1 MHCPYS
7 RAAPCS
13 LRFQPGLHTAYDSL
27 RQHCK
32 IFSCDFLISGQ
43 SGLQF
48 AIAETDVETIP
59 KINATGMKILTY
71 NQAYSKQQMKEL
83 VRDTRTAIANNF
95 LGSLESFLVYYDC
108 LMQFCHQMLSDT
120 TAMDAMRVSGPV
132 YFLARWSPNV
142 LLSRLWPPFGCG

>member
-1 MHCPYS
+1 M
-7 RAAPCS
+7 
-13 LRFQPGLHTAYDSL
+13 
-27 RQHCK
+27 
-32 IFSCDFLISGQ
+32 SGR

-48 AIAETDVETIP
+48 AIAETDAETIS

-108 LMQFCHQMLSDT
+108 LMRFCHHMLSDT
-120 TAMDAMRVSGPV
+120 TAMDAMRVC
-132 YFLARWSPNV
+132 
-142 LLSRLWPPFGCG
+142 WPICF